1 MAAASRLSYF
11 LSSQELLSMSLL
23 HRVDKVFLEAS
34 VLLVLGLGVMSPSCH
49 WVAAEQRPWLVYPV
63 RVVPGLDFVQ
73 GVGGR

>member
-63 RVVPGLDFVQ
+63 RVVTWIGFCPRCGW
-73 GVGGR
+73 